1 MNTQPVST
9 VRWSKWLIWPLAL
22 FSTLI
27 LALWIMSGTS
37 GQAISGG
44 DGTPYYLP
52 MVRLDPTPIPTA
64 TPTATPIPPAPQFV
78 KNIALPNAQCPNS
91 VGFNAVSGY
100 VYVANNF
107 SYNVSAF
114 KNTNFVTNISMG
126 EWPTAIAADND
137 SAITYV
143 TVLHG
148 QVTVLD
154 GTTVLGEIP
163 KHYESYGVA
172 VNPTNGYA
180 YITDLDSVVQVAN
193 GTNLIANV
201 PVTDPQ
207 GTPPNNGAGWLQPVV
222 VDPNTG
228 LVYVASWSHGKMYV
242 LDGTTVVANY
252 RAGWGVKDMAIDAAR
267 GYIYLAHSEPNAT
280 YKHNISVFNIATQ
293 TFTYID
299 TDLDSLNNSRG
310 VAVDPITGY
319 AYFTNPDEDTVTVVQ
334 GTQVVATLP
343 AGNTPWGV
351 GVNPNTG
358 YVFVTNRLS
367 DDITIIKNLSV
378 VNTIPAQGDQ
388 PFAVGVDTIN
398 NDVYIAN
405 RGDEYGLFQCRDA
418 SVTILR

>member
-1 MNTQPVST
+1 MNTQPVPT
-9 VRWSKWLIWPLAL
+9 VRWPKWLLLPLVL
-22 FSTLI
+22 FSTVI
-27 LALWIMSGTS
+27 VALWLMSGPSSQAVS
-37 GQAISGG
+37 GPE
-44 DGTPYYLP
+44 GTPNYLP
-52 MVRLDPTPIPTA
+52 MVRLDPSP
-64 TPTATPIPPAPQFV
+64 TPTATPAVPQFV
-78 KNIALPNAQCPNS
+78 KNIALPNVQCPNS
-91 VGFNAVSGY
+91 VGFNATSGY

-114 KNTNFVTNISMG
+114 KNANFVTNIPMG
-126 EWPTAIAADND
+126 EWPTFIAADND

-163 KHYESYGVA
+163 KHYESYGVT

-180 YITDLDSVVQVAN
+180 YITDLDSTVQVAN
-193 GTNLIANV
+193 GTSLITNV

-207 GTPPNNGAGWLQPVV
+207 GTPPNHGAGWLQPIV

-267 GYIYLAHSEPNAT
+267 GYIYLAHSDPNAT
-280 YKHNISVFNIATQ
+280 YTHNISVFNIATQ
-293 TFTYID
+293 SFTYID
-299 TDLDSLNNSRG
+299 TDAGSLNNSRS
-310 VAVDPITGY
+310 VAVDPISGY
-319 AYFTNPDEDTVTVVQ
+319 AYFTNPDQDSVTVVL
-334 GTQVVATLP
+334 GSQVIATLP
-343 AGNTPWGV
+343 AGDMPWAV
-351 GVNPNTG
+351 GANPNTG
-358 YVFVTNRLS
+358 HVFVANRGGNT
-367 DDITIIKNLSV
+367 ITVYKNLNV
-378 VNTIPAQGDQ
+378 INTIPAEGLQ